1 MFNPIVA
8 SRNIHNEFIDYIT
21 TSFSFADKAYEASF
35 REALHAEGAVAKGP
49 YLDIGGSYEAG
60 RSLHQLMD
68 SGDACGGF
76 EILEQEAEEKKEL
89 KLERPLYL
97 HQEKAL
103 LKANA
108 GKSLIVTTGTGSG
121 KTECFLIPV
130 VNHLLREM
138 ENGTL
143 DDAVRA
149 IIIYP
154 MNALANDQLKRM
166 RALLKDRPE
175 IRFGLYNGNTKHR
188 KSDALKD
195 YYNAHGSE
203 KPLSNEILSREEMQE
218 RPPHIL
224 ITNYSMME
232 YMLLRPQ
239 DDSVFKNAQLKYIIL
254 DEAHIYRGAT
264 GMETSLLLRRM
275 RARIAHRGQLQYIL
289 TSATLGDADAD
300 QEILNFGHLLC
311 GVDFERDCIIRSRL
325 KEHKNESL
333 QDIPNAVF
341 AKLSA
346 QEKSVSDV
354 LSEYNICFDPAASDP
369 QKLFDLCLNS
379 RHYEA
384 LRTFANRPLTISTL
398 LSRMCQMID
407 LTEAELT
414 TFIDVCARA
423 EKNGANL
430 IRPRYHFFVRAL
442 EGAYIT
448 IGKNKQLYLNR
459 LNAVTSADGEEQA
472 VFEAAICTDCGR
484 VALTGK
490 RNENGI
496 LVQQSTMAG
505 RDVRDYYMIK
515 NPDDNSWFTDDE
527 DDETTAN
534 DYIICSRCGML
545 HSDNGSD
552 REFCDHTSSEWVKL
566 YKIAKTPAGVCRC
579 PACGTGSMRTFY
591 LGSEAATAVLG
602 TDLYEQLPESEVV
615 RQAEPQEARGGG
627 LFGKRRVQ
635 KPVINEKVRQF
646 LCFSDS
652 RSEAAYF
659 ASYME
664 RSYQQFLRRRGIWH
678 VAEEL
683 RQAGRYHVTMAEFIH
698 NLTTYFEK
706 YGSFKEWDDRGSA
719 YVSSKGNAWIA
730 VLDELFNAR
739 RATGL
744 ISMGVFS
751 VKYRLNDKEMISA
764 VAGNYGISEAEMEAL
779 LELLV
784 MDGVHSGA
792 IDAGE
797 DHRLSDADREYIFFA
812 ATPQRLV
819 KVKNAGD
826 PQKSSQ
832 HGWCARRRTNG
843 NYFPNVKISRLCAAL
858 NISESEANDFLEQ
871 YWSDILPTD
880 SGSFAFDANDFDV
893 LLYDFDRMPFYRCK
907 KCGRVTP
914 HNVQNRCVNVK
925 CTGELE
931 PFDALKATEGNHYA
945 NLYRSTQMKPLY
957 IKEHTAQLSKTQQ
970 SRYQDAFVAKRLNA
984 LSCSTT
990 FEMGVDVGSLETVYM
1005 RNVPPSPSNYVQR
1018 AGRAGRGRNSAAF
1031 VLTYSKLSS
1040 HDFTYYAN
1048 PENMISGNIGAP
1060 IFRLENEK
1068 IIRRH
1073 IFATAL
1079 GYFFKRDP
1087 EAYDGDN
1094 RAAFLLEGGYQR
1106 FKDMMRPVPEE
1117 LDQLLKTSI
1126 PEKMHASMGITTGKW
1141 VEDMIGDGDP
1151 ERDVQA
1157 GVLESVYQAFHSELA
1172 ELEKL
1177 AKQYHR
1183 NRDADLESRVNW
1195 QLRRTRAG
1203 RNDEVGR
1210 RSLIDFLVRNNILP
1224 KYGFP
1229 VDTVELHPYGNAAI
1243 GDEKDQLQLSRDLQM
1258 AIAEYAPGSEIIADG
1273 KLYKSRYIRKSY
1285 TKAVGVDW
1293 ETGSFANCSC
1303 GQMNFTKEFIPKGAG
1318 KECVSCR
1325 NMIPFKKWHPT
1336 IEPRRGFQAE
1346 SDGTEVPLKRPERGM
1361 KTEDYYIGDQ
1371 NHRLINRRRFEIN
1384 GGQVILESTANDSLV
1399 VISSDQYRVC
1409 PRCGYATDGEWP
1421 DKHKNGRGF
1430 FCEGKGK
1437 ETKEYHLS
1445 HDFKTDVAK
1454 VTFIDNRAYEKN
1466 LMFSVMF
1473 ALLEGLSR
1481 AMGIERN
1488 DIKGCLYHTDTDHG
1502 MIYSLVLYDA
1512 VAGGAGN
1519 VRRMVTGDGKAFSD
1533 VVRAALE
1540 MLRSCKCDTSCYNCL
1555 RNYYNQKIHDKLDRN
1570 AAIHF
1575 LESWAGMPVPVAEE
1589 DAEEALTVE
1598 EVTDENLVQI
1608 NADEDLLADYSNW
1621 MELAEVFDD
1630 YPALAEWDKAGIPY
1644 RGIFLGSMKI
1654 DDTEIEP
1661 VVIWPDEKAAVCE
1674 SEALLSLS
1682 GAKACGWRFFDMS
1695 ANPED
1700 ILKAL
1705 EGGNE

>member
-1 MFNPIVA
+1 MFNPIIA
-8 SRNIHNEFIDYIT
+8 SKNIHNEFIDYIT
-21 TSFSFADKAYEASF
+21 TSFSFADKEYEAGF
-35 REALHAEGAVAKGP
+35 KKALHEEGAVAKGP
-49 YLDIGGSYEAG
+49 YLDIGGSYETG
-60 RSLHQLMD
+60 HSLRQLMQ
-68 SGDACGGF
+68 SGDACKGF
-76 EILEQEAEEKKEL
+76 ETLEKEDEAKKEL

-130 VNHLLREM
+130 VNHLLREI

-143 DDAVRA
+143 DDAVHA
-149 IIIYP
+149 IVIYP

-166 RALLKDRPE
+166 RALLKDCLQ
-175 IRFGLYNGNTKHR
+175 IRFGLYNGNTKHKR
-188 KSDALKD
+188 SDALKD
-195 YYNAHGSE
+195 YYNAHGGE
-203 KPLSNEILSREEMQE
+203 KPLDNEILSREEMQE

-239 DDSVFKNAQLKYIIL
+239 DDSVFKNAQLKFIIL

-289 TSATLGDADAD
+289 TSATLGGSDAD
-300 QEILNFGHLLC
+300 QQILNFGHLLC

-325 KEHKNESL
+325 KEHKNEYL
-333 QDIPNAVF
+333 QSVPNALFVE
-341 AKLSA
+341 LSN
-346 QEKSVSDV
+346 QEKSVSEV
-354 LSEYNICFDPAASDP
+354 LSAHSIAFDAAASDA
-369 QKLFDLCLNS
+369 QKLYDLCLNS

-384 LRTFANRPLTISTL
+384 LRTFATRPLTISTL
-398 LSRMCQMID
+398 LSRMQQMID
-407 LTEAELT
+407 LSEDELT
-414 TFIDVCARA
+414 AFINVCARA

-459 LNAVTSADGEEQA
+459 LNGVTSANGEEHA

-484 VALTGK
+484 VALAGK
-490 RNENGI
+490 KNENGI
-496 LVQQSTMAG
+496 LAQQSSMMG
-505 RDVRDYYMIK
+505 RDERDYYLVK
-515 NPDDNSWFTDDE
+515 NPDDNTWFTDDE
-527 DDETTAN
+527 EEETTAN
-534 DYIICSRCGML
+534 DYIICSRCGAL
-545 HSDNGSD
+545 RNDNGSN
-552 REFCDHTSSEWVKL
+552 REFCDHASSEWVRL
-566 YKIAKTPAGVCRC
+566 YKVAKTPSGVCRC

-602 TDLYEQLPESEVV
+602 TDLYEQLPESEVIQPV
-615 RQAEPQEARGGG
+615 EQKETQSKG

-635 KPVINEKVRQF
+635 KPVVNEKVRQF

-683 RQAGRYHVTMAEFIH
+683 RQAGRYHVSMAEFIH
-698 NLTTYFEK
+698 DLTTYFEK
-706 YGSFKEWDDRGSA
+706 HASFKEWDDHGSA
-719 YVSSKGNAWIA
+719 YVSSKENAWIA

-739 RATGL
+739 RASGL

-751 VKYRLNDKEMISA
+751 VKYRLNDEEV
-764 VAGNYGISEAEMEAL
+764 VAEVAENFGVNETEAEAL

-784 MDGVHSGA
+784 MDGVHTGA
-792 IDAGE
+792 SDAGG
-797 DHRLSDADREYIFFA
+797 DHRLTDADREYIFFVP
-812 ATPQRLV
+812 TPQRLV
-819 KVKNAGD
+819 KVKNAGEK
-826 PQKSSQ
+826 QKTSE

-843 NYFPNVKISRLCAAL
+843 NYYSNVKVSRLCAAL
-858 NISESEANDFLEQ
+858 NISEADANEFLDS
-871 YWSDILPTD
+871 YWSNILPTD
-880 SGSFAFDANDFDV
+880 GGSFAFDANDFDV

-907 KCGRVTP
+907 KCGRITP
-914 HNVQNRCVNVK
+914 HNVRNRCVNVK

-931 PFDALKATEGNHYA
+931 PFDALKATESNHYA

-970 SRYQDAFVAKRLNA
+970 SRYQDAFIAKRLNA

-1031 VLTYSKLSS
+1031 VMTYSKLSS

-1079 GYFFKRDP
+1079 GYFFKRDQ

-1094 RAAFLLEGGYQR
+1094 RAAFLLEGGYKR
-1106 FKDMMRPVPEE
+1106 FKEMMNPIPEE
-1117 LDQLLKTSI
+1117 LDRLLKASI
-1126 PEKMHASMGITTGKW
+1126 PEKMHASMGITNGRW
-1141 VEDMIGDGDP
+1141 VEDMIGSGDP
-1151 ERDVQA
+1151 EQGIPA
-1157 GVLESVYQAFHSELA
+1157 GAIESVYQSFHSELE

-1183 NRDADLESRVNW
+1183 NRDADMESRVNR
-1195 QLRRTRAG
+1195 QLRMTRAG
-1203 RNDEVGR
+1203 RNDEMGR

-1229 VDTVELHPYGNAAI
+1229 VDTVELHPYGNAAL
-1243 GDEKDQLQLSRDLQM
+1243 GDEKDQLQLSRDLQL

-1285 TKAVGVDW
+1285 TKAAGTDW
-1293 ETGSFANCSC
+1293 ETGSYANCTC
-1303 GQMNFTKEFIPKGAG
+1303 GQMNFTKEFIAKG

-1325 NMIPFKKWHPT
+1325 RMIPFKKWHPT

-1361 KTEDYYIGDQ
+1361 KTDDYYIGDQ
-1371 NHRLINRRRFEIN
+1371 NHRLINRRKFEIN
-1384 GGQVILESTANDSLV
+1384 GGKVILESTANDSLV
-1399 VISSDQYRVC
+1399 VISSDQYRIC

-1430 FCEGKGK
+1430 FCEGKGR
-1437 ETKEYHLS
+1437 ESKEYHLS

-1454 VTFIDNRAYEKN
+1454 VTFIDSHAHEKN

-1488 DIKGCLYHTDTDHG
+1488 DIKGCLYYTDTDHG

-1519 VRRMVTGDGKAFSD
+1519 VRRMVTGDGKAFID
-1533 VVRAALE
+1533 VIRAALE

-1570 AAIHF
+1570 AAIRF
-1575 LESWAGMPVPVAEE
+1575 LENWDGEPIPVAEE
-1589 DAEEALTVE
+1589 EPEEASDTRNE
-1598 EVTDENLVQI
+1598 TEDGSIQI
-1608 NADEDLLADYSNW
+1608 FSDEDLLADYSNW
-1621 MELAEVFDD
+1621 TELVEIYDEYQAMSKWDD
-1630 YPALAEWDKAGIPY
+1630 AGIPY
-1644 RGIFLGSMKI
+1644 KGIFLGSLKMENA
-1654 DDTEIEP
+1654 EIEP
-1661 VVIWPDEKAAVCE
+1661 IVIWQDEKVAVCE
-1674 SEALLSLS
+1674 SADLINL
-1682 GAKACGWRFFDMS
+1682 ADTDVCGWRFFDVN
-1695 ANPED
+1695 ANPEE
-1700 ILKAL
+1700 ILNAL
-1705 EGGNE
+1705 KGGNC